1 MSKSEFTLSDAVLLT
16 FATMLTISLI
26 FGTNISPWFVDENW
40 LFLAV
45 FVLVMLIQSLFTR
58 FCFVAKMLQ
67 FLFPKFK

>member
-1 MSKSEFTLSDAVLLT
+1 
-16 FATMLTISLI
+16 MLTISLI